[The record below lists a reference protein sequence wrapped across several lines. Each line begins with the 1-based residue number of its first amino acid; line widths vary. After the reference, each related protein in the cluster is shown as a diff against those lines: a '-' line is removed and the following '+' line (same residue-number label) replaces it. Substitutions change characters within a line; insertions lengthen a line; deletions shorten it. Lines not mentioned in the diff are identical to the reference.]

1 MTLPDLSARSLEREW
16 LDDPSLTAE
25 ELEPVLYDL
34 ARFNGGMFGH
44 WPVLRWL
51 RRASKH
57 IRFGERWTVL
67 DAGCGYGDLLRAIRV
82 WARKHHL
89 GLDLIG
95 LDLAPETIDVARS
108 ATQDPESIAYQAGDV
123 FVFQS
128 ERPIDLIVSSLLTH
142 HFSDAQIVSFLQ
154 WMETNARRGWLIY
167 DLQRHI
173 VPYIFITLAGKI
185 AQLHPMVVHDGQ
197 ISVTRALTRSEW
209 QVLISKAGLTPDE
222 VKIRWFM
229 YRFAI
234 ERLR

>member
-67 DAGCGYGDLLRAIRV
+67 DVGCGYGDLLRAIRV
-82 WARKHHL
+82 WARKHHR